1 MAREGVDFEVGDEAG
16 WSEEGAGDG
25 TWDTLEAD
33 GLGAEEDIDAEEC
46 GDDDLVP
53 MVVAAAWTAAGFV
66 GQTHTGVP
74 WKSRPWSNL
83 LPVGRVRSENVER
96 DDGGRHKQ
104 VAVHENDGDDGDERG
119 DGGRS
124 WGLVGEVVG
133 MDVEDPY
140 TVETVEE
147 DHAEED

>member
-16 WSEEGAGDG
+16 WSAEGAGDDG
-25 TWDTLEAD
+25 AWDTLGAD
-33 GLGAEEDIDAEEC
+33 GLGAEEGIDVEEY

-53 MVVAAAWTAAGFV
+53 MVGAAWTVAGFV
-66 GQTHTGVP
+66 GQTHTGEP

-83 LPVGRVRSENVER
+83 SVVGRVRLENVER
-96 DDGGRHKQ
+96 DDGGHKQ
-104 VAVHENDGDDGDERG
+104 VAVQEDGGDDGDEGG